1 MIFPMPVTQSG
12 AYTEMPLRQAGLIMP
27 LFPSSGL

>member
-12 AYTEMPLRQAGLIMP
+12 AHTEMSLCQAGLIMP